1 MDLLCMNNSTGFC
14 KYIFPTAPNV
24 ILRIMLD
31 RKSIDAW
38 YILSS
43 DKTDFF
49 GRTLFFNA
57 ITLTA
62 IPGFLLN

>member
-1 MDLLCMNNSTGFC
+1 MIAMNNGTRFC
-14 KYIFPTAPNV
+14 KYIFPTAPND
-24 ILRIMLD
+24 ILRIMLE
-31 RKSIDAW
+31 RKSIDGW
-38 YILSS
+38 HILSF
-43 DKTDFF
+43 DKTTEFF

>member
-1 MDLLCMNNSTGFC
+1 MIATNNGTEFC
-14 KYIFPTAPNV
+14 KYIFPTVPNV
-24 ILRIMLD
+24 ILRIMLN
-31 RKSIDAW
+31 RKYIDAW
-38 YILSS
+38 HILSF

-49 GRTLFFNA
+49 GRTLVFNA